1 MAFQIK
7 SFAGIGAGMINWL
20 KSVTTKVTDFNVG
33 SVVRTMLEA
42 VAQEIEE
49 LYLQLMIGLRE
60 AIPVSVYNTFG
71 FDALPAAAAS
81 GTLRFS
87 VGAAATAQIP
97 IPVGSSARVPGGS
110 ITYATTADAYIDI
123 GNTYVD
129 VPCSAS
135 TTGASTN
142 VGANLIT
149 EFVLS
154 VPGVSAVT
162 NPVPLSNGRDV
173 ESDDARLSRFRAYIQ
188 SLARGTI
195 YAVLYG
201 AETATRTDSSG
212 NVVEYVKSAS
222 LDEPWIANP
231 STYPIGLVNVYVH
244 NGGSSTTAQLVANA
258 QKIINGYYEDDGT
271 PVPGWKAAGV
281 KVVVYAATDVPVNV
295 TGTITVAAGYVSA
308 DVVAASRSAVQL
320 YIQGLSAGAKVLL
333 SELISIIK
341 RDVDGVTNVVLSAPS
356 GDVSITAAQKAIP
369 GTVTLTAA

>member
-7 SFAGIGAGMINWL
+7 SFAGISASMINWY
-20 KSVTTKVTDFNVG
+20 KSVTKRTTDFNVG
-33 SVVRTMLEA
+33 AIVRTMLETA
-42 VAQEIEE
+42 AQEIEE

-87 VGAAATAQIP
+87 VGAAAAVQIP
-97 IPVGSSARVPGGS
+97 VPIGSAARVPGGS
-110 ITYATTADAYIDI
+110 ITYVTTADAAIAV
-123 GNTYVD
+123 GQTYVD

-135 TTGASTN
+135 TTGAASN

-154 VPGVSAVT
+154 VPGVDAVT
-162 NPVPLSNGRDV
+162 NPVPLTNGRDV
-173 ESDDARLSRFRAYIQ
+173 ESDDARLSRFRSYIQ

-201 AETATRTDSSG
+201 AQTATRTDASG

-222 LDEPWIANP
+222 LDEPWIADP
-231 STYPIGLVNVYVH
+231 ATYPIGLVNVYVH
-244 NGGSSTTAQLVANA
+244 NGGSATTTALVAQA
-258 QKIINGYYEDDGT
+258 QKIIDGYYQDDGT

-295 TGTITVAAGYVSA
+295 TGTVSVAAGYVAGYVISA
-308 DVVAASRSAVQL
+308 ATSSVQL
-320 YIQGLSAGAKVLL
+320 YIQNLEAGAKVLL
-333 SELISIIK
+333 SEIISIIK
-341 RDVDGVTNVVLSAPS
+341 RDVDGVTNVTLSAPVA
-356 GDVSITAAQKAIP
+356 DVAITAAQKAIP
-369 GTVTLTAA
+369 GTITLTAA